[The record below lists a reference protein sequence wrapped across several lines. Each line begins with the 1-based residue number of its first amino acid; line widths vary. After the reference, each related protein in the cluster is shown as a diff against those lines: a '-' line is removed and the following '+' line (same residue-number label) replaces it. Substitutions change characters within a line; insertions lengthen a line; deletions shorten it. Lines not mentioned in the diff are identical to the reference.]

1 LKPLTLKP
9 LTLKPLTLKP
19 LTLRGNFAWTALGNV
34 VYSLCSWLML
44 SVIAKV
50 GSPTMVGQ
58 FALGMA
64 VAQPVMVFS
73 QLSLNQVQA
82 TDARREYRFGD
93 YLGLRMITNLLAMAA
108 LVGLAVAGGYSR
120 EAGAVVVLAGIG
132 LAFDGIGD
140 TVFGLLRQHER
151 MDRIAISMA
160 IEGVLSLLLLTA
172 GLSLLHSIVWAAAG
186 SALASAL
193 VALAY
198 DIPNAVILL
207 RQSGDGKGSLF
218 SRVRLPKPH
227 SNPRILGRL
236 VGVALPLGVIMVL
249 LSVNNN
255 ISRYF
260 VAHYLGLR
268 ALGIF
273 SALVS
278 FVTIGRLVTTALGL
292 SASPRLAR
300 YYAEGDR
307 RAFVGLQRRLLLI
320 GVVVGAAAPIVAAVA
335 GRRILTF
342 FYTSEYA
349 GYLDVFVLYLAAG
362 GLSYVDGSIGWAIT
376 AARRFKAQAVSLAV
390 LTLVIAGASAWL
402 VPAYGLRGA
411 AWAALF
417 ASTFQLASNSLILR
431 QVLRALP
438 VRQNDDSVM
447 GLREAG
453 NASGV

>member
-1 LKPLTLKP
+1 MKPLTG
-9 LTLKPLTLKP
+9 KP

-44 SVIAKV
+44 SVIAKM

-58 FALGMA
+58 FSLGLA

-82 TDARREYRFGD
+82 TDARCEYRFGD
-93 YLGLRMITNLLAMAA
+93 YLGLRMITNLLAMGA
-108 LVGLAVAGGYSR
+108 LVWIALAGGYAR
-120 EAGAVVVLAGIG
+120 EAGAVVVLSGVG

-140 TVFGLLRQHER
+140 TVFGLLRRHER
-151 MDRIAISMA
+151 MDRVAISMA
-160 IEGVLSLLLLTA
+160 VEGVLSLLLLTA
-172 GLSLLHSIVWAAAG
+172 GLHFLHSIVWAAAG

-198 DIPNAVILL
+198 DVPNAVILL
-207 RQSGDGKGSLF
+207 RQSDDAEDGLL

-227 SNPRILGRL
+227 CDPRVLGRL
-236 VGVALPLGVIMVL
+236 VWVAMPLGVIMVL
-249 LSVNNN
+249 LSVNGN

-260 VAHYLGLR
+260 VAHYLGMR

-278 FVTIGRLVTTALGL
+278 FVTVGRLVTTALGL

-307 RAFVGLQRRLLLI
+307 EAFVGLQRRLLLI
-320 GVVVGAAAPIVAAVA
+320 GAVVGAAAPLLAAVA
-335 GRRILTF
+335 GRRILTL
-342 FYTSEYA
+342 FYTPEYA
-349 GYLDVFVLYLAAG
+349 GHLDVFVLYLAAG

-376 AARRFKAQAVSLAV
+376 AARCFKAQAVSLAV
-390 LTLVIAGASAWL
+390 LTVVITGASAWL

-411 AWAALF
+411 AWAALIVS
-417 ASTFQLASNSLILR
+417 AAQLVSNSLILR
-431 QVLRALP
+431 HVLQALP
-438 VRQNDDSVM
+438 AAPSCEPQFRKAENVPV
-447 GLREAG
+447 A
-453 NASGV
+453 

>member
-1 LKPLTLKP
+1 MPKSQMLR
-9 LTLKPLTLKP
+9 PLTLKP

-44 SVIAKV
+44 SVIAKM
-50 GSPTMVGQ
+50 GSPAMVGQ
-58 FALGMA
+58 FSLGLA

-108 LVGLAVAGGYSR
+108 LVGLALTDGYSR

-140 TVFGLLRQHER
+140 TVFGLLRRHER

-160 IEGVLSLLLLTA
+160 AEGVLSLLLLTA
-172 GLSLLHSIVWAAAG
+172 GLHFLHSIVWAAAG

-207 RQSGDGKGSLF
+207 RQSDEGEKSLL
-218 SRVRLPKPH
+218 SRFRLPKPH
-227 SNPRILGRL
+227 GDLRVLGRL
-236 VGVALPLGVIMVL
+236 VRVALPLGVIMVL
-249 LSVNNN
+249 LSVNGN

-260 VAHYLGLR
+260 VAHSLGLG

-278 FVTIGRLVTTALGL
+278 FVTVGRLVTTALGL

-307 RAFVGLQRRLLLI
+307 QAFVGLQRRLLLM
-320 GVVVGAAAPIVAAVA
+320 GAVVGVAAPVVAAVA
-335 GRRILTF
+335 GRRLLTF
-342 FYTSEYA
+342 FYTPEYA
-349 GYLDVFVLYLAAG
+349 AHLDVFVLYLAAG

-376 AARRFKAQAVSLAV
+376 AARYFKAQAVSLAV
-390 LTLVIAGASAWL
+390 LTLIITGASAWL
-402 VPAYGLRGA
+402 VPAYGLQGA
-411 AWAALF
+411 AWAALIVS
-417 ASTFQLASNSLILR
+417 AAQLVSNSLILR
-431 QVLRALP
+431 HALRALP
-438 VRQNDDSVM
+438 APQDGSTQIGKAETGKAENVSV
-447 GLREAG
+447 A
-453 NASGV
+453 